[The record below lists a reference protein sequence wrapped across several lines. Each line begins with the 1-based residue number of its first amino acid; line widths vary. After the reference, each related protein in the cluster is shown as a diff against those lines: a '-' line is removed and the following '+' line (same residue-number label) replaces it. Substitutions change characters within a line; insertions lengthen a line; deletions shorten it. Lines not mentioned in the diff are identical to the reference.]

1 MTKGKRKKKDF
12 IIVNVLYILYINIY
26 IFVNNIYDINI
37 LCYMY
42 IG

>member
-12 IIVNVLYILYINIY
+12 IIVNVLYILNI
-26 IFVNNIYDINI
+26 IFVNNIYDINM

>member
-12 IIVNVLYILYINIY
+12 IIVNVLYILYI
-26 IFVNNIYDINI
+26 IFVNNIYDINM
-37 LCYMY
+37 LCHMY